1 MDRLKELLP
10 SEIKRLEIL
19 FDKWLSKQI
28 YADTDEL
35 IELIEMTIQQID
47 SVLIKLE
54 FHKQQTKN
62 SNPMDYD
69 EEYILHTTELV
80 KENEN
85 QKEYWRY
92 RLNELCTKKVHSSTA
107 KTSYKWQGNPD
118 ELPELYNL
126 MMVKYKLIASETTYE
141 QFKAVFTGQTIDDSF
156 KPIRWHQDNASE
168 LLYFDDA
175 IKNKVNNVWNIYQ
188 RMSACFVKPDG
199 NSFKASWKSLKT
211 NIGINLST
219 DKQKAI
225 DELVGNF

>member
-10 SEIKRLEIL
+10 SEIKRFEIL

-28 YADTDEL
+28 YTNTDEL

-54 FHKQQTKN
+54 FHKQQTKD

-69 EEYILHTTELV
+69 EEYFLHITELV

-92 RLNELCTKKVHSSTA
+92 RLNELCTKKVQTSTV

-118 ELPELYNL
+118 ELPKLHKL
-126 MMVKYKLIASETTYE
+126 MIDKYKLIGPETTLG
-141 QFKAVFTGQTIDDSF
+141 QFKAVFTGQPIESINPIKWEMAKNLNAYFLEQLFDKKKLYKAHNPDIWDIAKYCFSDGTNFGQLVELYKNNKTGKPKNHNLIDD
-156 KPIRWHQDNASE
+156 
-168 LLYFDDA
+168 LLEA
-175 IKNKVNNVWNIYQ
+175 
-188 RMSACFVKPDG
+188 
-199 NSFKASWKSLKT
+199 L
-211 NIGINLST
+211 
-219 DKQKAI
+219 
-225 DELVGNF
+225 